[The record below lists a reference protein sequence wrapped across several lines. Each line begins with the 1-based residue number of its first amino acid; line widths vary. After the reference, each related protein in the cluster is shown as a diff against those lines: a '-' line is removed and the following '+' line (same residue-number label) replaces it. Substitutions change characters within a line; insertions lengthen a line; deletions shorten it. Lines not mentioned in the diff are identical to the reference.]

1 MSLSWLTQAKELFSQ
16 LPILTGTAARCGD
29 FVYNLTGGTRSI
41 NELPTVLRTIAPEGL
56 RTAIDSLSPY
66 MTQTTLSDAAC
77 AIETKTGIP
86 APATCALVSA
96 GLYTGYKCLQF
107 GYQRFNVQNPVDLI
121 QGILAKNI
129 TAIMNV
135 DYAAL
140 AKTFDAVL
148 DLKVNHMLDDLQSK
162 IGSTYKMTPKQ
173 EKDYKEE
180 VKKQMRDA
188 LPEQLNTHK
197 AAVNAAIHQ
206 SQVPAASSSTP
217 KTAAPGV
224 QEATFSAAAGFDLTS
239 ALARILFNNIEAT
252 LGVNATQTNR
262 NRI

>member
-16 LPILTGTAARCGD
+16 LPILTGAAARCGD

-56 RTAIDSLSPY
+56 RTAIDSLTPY

-86 APATCALVSA
+86 APATCALVST
-96 GLYTGYKCLQF
+96 GLYVGYKCLQY
-107 GYQRFNVQNPVDLI
+107 GYQRLNVQNPADLI
-121 QGILAKNI
+121 QEILVKNI
-129 TAIMNV
+129 TAIMSV

-148 DLKVNHMLDDLQSK
+148 DSKVNAMLNDLQSK
-162 IGSTYKMTPKQ
+162 AGSAYKMTPKQ
-173 EKDYKEE
+173 EKEYKEE

-197 AAVNAAIHQ
+197 VAVDRAIRQ
-206 SQVPAASSSTP
+206 SQVPVPNSTA
-217 KTAAPGV
+217 KTAAPGM
-224 QEATFSAAAGFDLTS
+224 QEASFNAAGFDLTS
-239 ALARILFNNIEAT
+239 ALSGILFNNIKAT
-252 LGVNATQTNR
+252 LNARATNR